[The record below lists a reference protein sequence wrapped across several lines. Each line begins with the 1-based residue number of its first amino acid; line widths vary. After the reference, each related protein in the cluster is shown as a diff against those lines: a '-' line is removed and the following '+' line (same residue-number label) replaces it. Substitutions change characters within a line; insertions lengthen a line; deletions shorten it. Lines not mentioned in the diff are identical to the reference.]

1 MSKVKKFLIFLIVF
15 AVLSGTAVVG
25 LCYLKRTNYNKKKV
39 DVYSV
44 SELST
49 DASMFGSYSENY
61 GIVNTALE
69 QKIRV
74 SKTQKISEI
83 RVEEG
88 DQVKAGDVLA
98 VYDVKDKE
106 LNIEIQR
113 TALEVK
119 RARIQSA
126 KYDLDLL
133 NNTIPVE
140 ETTETTDTTEILS
153 EELSEDVSTLSEV
166 EEQIDKIN
174 DENGCI
180 SAFSNTVINNSLNII
195 NNEKILRE
203 DEEDDYISSTES
215 DDTTEDKSSDQSEN
229 TTEDKSRDE
238 SENTTEKQSNDESNN
253 ISGDNPNANPDGD
266 IPDKK
271 QEKYTE
277 KELEEAIKNKEQEIS
292 RLELEYEL
300 AVIDF
305 QILEHQ
311 TSNGEVYCN
320 FNGIVKSVISEEEA
334 LESGEPIIVV
344 GTEEG
349 YVVQATIGE
358 LDLIH
363 VKSGDEVS
371 LECYENGM
379 TYTGKV
385 TSISDLPTDAMG
397 YNYDGSVQSYYPITI
412 CIQEADEL
420 RQGMGMNIKY
430 NGKISETLNNIYLRM
445 PFVRKEGGRYYV
457 MKSVDG
463 VLKKQYVSTGKV
475 LYNEYIEIL
484 DGLTRDDEVAF
495 PFSSEAEEGV
505 QTETKSFDESMMY

>member
-1 MSKVKKFLIFLIVF
+1 MKYQTIHKH
-15 AVLSGTAVVG
+15 
-25 LCYLKRTNYNKKKV
+25 YLQRKRIERIK
-39 DVYSV
+39 
-44 SELST
+44 SEL
-49 DASMFGSYSENY
+49 E
-61 GIVNTALE
+61 
-69 QKIRV
+69 
-74 SKTQKISEI
+74 
-83 RVEEG
+83 
-88 DQVKAGDVLA
+88 
-98 VYDVKDKE
+98 
-106 LNIEIQR
+106 
-113 TALEVK
+113 
-119 RARIQSA
+119 
-126 KYDLDLL
+126 
-133 NNTIPVE
+133 
-140 ETTETTDTTEILS
+140 
-153 EELSEDVSTLSEV
+153 
-166 EEQIDKIN
+166 
-174 DENGCI
+174 
-180 SAFSNTVINNSLNII
+180 
-195 NNEKILRE
+195 
-203 DEEDDYISSTES
+203 
-215 DDTTEDKSSDQSEN
+215 
-229 TTEDKSRDE
+229 
-238 SENTTEKQSNDESNN
+238 
-253 ISGDNPNANPDGD
+253 
-266 IPDKK
+266 KK

-334 LESGEPIIVV
+334 LESGDPIIVV

-412 CIQEADEL
+412 CIQEADEI

-475 LYNEYIEIL
+475 LCNEYIVWIFISVLLRMIL
-484 DGLTRDDEVAF
+484 IIISVYLYR
-495 PFSSEAEEGV
+495 
-505 QTETKSFDESMMY
+505 Y